1 MRFFMNAK
9 LVVFVA
15 TLTLTLANC
24 SNMNPQGAEGKRV
37 ESSLAQGSKHDT
49 TLQPLAPDR
58 SVPAMPGSEAPPA
71 GNGPAGDGPETAG
84 PFSIGMRHGPCYG
97 RCPVYRVTVHS
108 DGRVEFVGDRFVA
121 APGVQNKQI
130 DVVRI
135 AALGVQARKLFA
147 TVGDVKPGTKSC
159 GTYATDMPQIS
170 LEFDEGGRMRTIAH
184 YTGCASVPA
193 ALAAFERSFVDT
205 VAVDEWVKGPV
216 LR

>member
-1 MRFFMNAK
+1 MNAN

-15 TLTLTLANC
+15 TLMLTLANC
-24 SNMNPQGAEGKRV
+24 SNMNSKGAERKSA
-37 ESSLAQGSKHDT
+37 ESSLAQAVKNDAAM
-49 TLQPLAPDR
+49 QPLAPER
-58 SVPAMPGSEAPPA
+58 SVPAMLGTEAAQTDNGAAAVVPGA
-71 GNGPAGDGPETAG
+71 TG

-97 RCPVYRVTVHS
+97 RCPVYRVTLYS

-130 DVVRI
+130 DVAGI
-135 AALGVQARKLFA
+135 AALGAQARRLFT

-170 LEFDEGGRMRTIAH
+170 LEFDEGGRARTIAH
-184 YTGCASVPA
+184 YTGCANVPA
-193 ALAAFERSFVDT
+193 ALAAFERSFAET